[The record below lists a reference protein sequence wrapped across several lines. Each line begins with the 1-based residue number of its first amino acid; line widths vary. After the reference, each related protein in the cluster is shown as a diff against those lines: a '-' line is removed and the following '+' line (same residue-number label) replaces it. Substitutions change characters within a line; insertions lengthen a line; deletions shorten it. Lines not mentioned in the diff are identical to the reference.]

1 MATTED
7 VIILKVG
14 TEEAVKSVG
23 DLKNNIKE
31 LKKQLDGYTEATGE
45 VDEQGK
51 KVYKTI
57 EGLTIGSEEYKNA
70 LEELKINQ
78 NALRDAMYATT
89 ASMEDVSAAA
99 MGASE
104 SYNSLVHQMAAL
116 KEEWRATNDEAR
128 RNELGVQIGEVNQK
142 LKDMDA
148 SIGNYQ
154 RNVGNYSSA
163 LAGLKDGFLATAGGA
178 GAVINPVK
186 NVTMGFK
193 ALSATP
199 VVGILGLI
207 ANVLNSVISNL
218 KSSEGNI
225 NAVTQAMSPFAA
237 ATDLVKNTMQVLGGA
252 VAKVASVLGNLAMKI
267 FPALREAAELRN
279 QITEKEIS
287 LSYKQREAIEKNAEA
302 ELEIAKLKQK
312 SVDKDKYSAKE
323 RIAFLE
329 QAIALE
335 LEVSQR
341 AKDIANQEYE
351 LQVLKSKTAENSKE
365 ENDALAQAYAN
376 KIKAETNYFNKSKE
390 LTSQLVAVK
399 KEEKDAN
406 EKATRE
412 AEKSK
417 QKQIEIN
424 KSLWQVR
431 LQTAKKGSGEEYQ
444 IKSAILEDEY
454 LLEKSKAMLE
464 IKDAD
469 EKVKTLEVIEKKY
482 HERRIQL
489 SNEYADNLI
498 EAERQQLENRM
509 LEQEENSNA
518 MLQAKIELKKFE
530 LDTLHQLETESDED
544 FYARKLQAEKDYTEA
559 KKELTA
565 NQIQQM
571 SAVAGATSSL
581 LSSIAD
587 MYESDEKNAEKNA
600 KKVKALRIASAT
612 IDMLQG
618 AVGAF
623 TQASS
628 TYPPPYGQI
637 IGGVSAAAVVAM
649 GVANIA
655 KIKSTDPTGSS
666 GGGSSTPAVVNPPSV
681 DTQMPSVRNV
691 TSASEEDRLNRI
703 ASPQKV
709 YILQSDIEAA
719 GSQSKVQIEES
730 SF

>member
-14 TEEAVKSVG
+14 TDEAVKSVG

-31 LKKQLDGYTEATGE
+31 LKKQLDGYKEATGE

-57 EGLTIGSEEYKNA
+57 EGLAIGSDAYKNA

-509 LEQEENSNA
+509 LEQEKNSNA

-719 GSQSKVQIEES
+719 GSQSKAQIEES

>member
-14 TEEAVKSVG
+14 TEEAVKSVS
-23 DLKNNIKE
+23 DLKENIKA
-31 LKKQLDGYTEATGE
+31 LKKDLNVLDLGT
-45 VDEQGK
+45 
-51 KVYKTI
+51 
-57 EGLTIGSEEYKNA
+57 EEYQSTLK
-70 LEELKINQ
+70 ELTKNQ
-78 NALRDAMYATT
+78 NALKDAMYATT
-89 ASMEDVSAAA
+89 GTMEDVVASAK
-99 MGASE
+99 GASE

-116 KEEWRATNDEAR
+116 KNEWRATNDEAR
-128 RNELGVQIGEVNQK
+128 RNELGVQIGEINQK
-142 LKDMDA
+142 LKDMD
-148 SIGNYQ
+148 SSVGNYQ

-163 LAGLKDGFLATAGGA
+163 LDGLKEGFLATAGGA

-186 NVTMGFK
+186 NVTLGLK

-199 VVGILGLI
+199 VIGILGLI
-207 ANVLNSVISNL
+207 ANVLNAVIGNL
-218 KSSEGNI
+218 KSSEENI

-237 ATDLVKNTMQVLGGA
+237 AADLVKNTMQVLGGA
-252 VAKVASVLGNLAMKI
+252 VAKVAAVLGNLAMKI
-267 FPALREAAELRN
+267 FPALRDAAELRN
-279 QITEKEIS
+279 QITEEEIA

-312 SVDKDKYSAKE
+312 SVDKDKYTAKE

-335 LEVSQR
+335 LEVSKR
-341 AKDIANQEYE
+341 AKDIAEQEYE
-351 LQVLKSKTAENSKE
+351 LQLLKSKTAENSKE

-376 KIKAETNYFNKSKE
+376 KVKAETNYFNKSKE

-431 LQTAKKGSGEEYQ
+431 LQTAKERSGEEYQ

-454 LLEKSKAMLE
+454 LLEKSKVMLE

-489 SNEYADNLI
+489 SNEYADNLQ
-498 EAERQQLENRM
+498 ETERQQLENRM
-509 LEQEENSNA
+509 LEQEKNSNA

-581 LSSIAD
+581 LSSLAD

-623 TQASS
+623 TQASA

-637 IGGVSAAAVVAM
+637 VGGISAAAVIAM
-649 GVANIA
+649 GVANIN
-655 KIKSTDPTGSS
+655 KIKSTNPGS
-666 GGGSSTPAVVNPPSV
+666 GGTSASAASASVSAPSV
-681 DTQMPSVRNV
+681 DTNMTSVRNV
-691 TSASEEDRLNRI
+691 TTASEEDRLNRI